1 MVHRIRAGAQCLLPS
16 MPDGR
21 VERLCQLVGTALRP
35 ENGAATRGRS
45 AVFSLMCLAVVGAV
59 GPSDC
64 SVAGL
69 RHGPLVSPNS
79 SQCADPL
86 GITSRYIGFSARRHD
101 ARALGK
107 VLTSRALQLRGGGE
121 ENPGDV
127 ALRELDSFRRQG
139 LPLNITTYNHAISE
153 CWRGAPGQASS
164 N

>member
-1 MVHRIRAGAQCLLPS
+1 MVHRIRAGAQCLPPS
-16 MPDGR
+16 MPDER
-21 VERLCQLVGTALRP
+21 VERLCQLVGS
-35 ENGAATRGRS
+35 GRS
-45 AVFSLMCLAVVGAV
+45 AGFSLMCLAVVGAV
-59 GPSDC
+59 GPLDC

-69 RHGPLVSPNS
+69 RHGTLVSPNS
-79 SQCADPL
+79 LRCADPL